1 MEEAVKLYIP
11 HKTAKVK
18 NGQPWITANI
28 KKLMSMGAR
37 NAFGLISNTKND
49 SGGVTSLKVAGKL
62 VTTGIDKATALN
74 TQFQSVFSKQKP
86 LTLQQ
91 STEIIV
97 MNNSLDNCKYSVLS
111 TLDITINGVTKL
123 LQNLKLHKAT
133 GPDNIIPLVMKGTD
147 TTIVT
152 ALTFK
157 KSLGTEEVARRS
169 RSKTGELQMLHQYSK
184 RYTVH
189 NYQPVSLTAISSKIM
204 EHIVLSCAKKEEK
217 HTVFSSTWFP
227 FIKIL

>member
-1 MEEAVKLYIP
+1 MKRFWTYIK
-11 HKTAKVK
+11 HKKT
-18 NGQPWITANI
+18 
-28 KKLMSMGAR
+28 
-37 NAFGLISNTKND
+37 D

-86 LTLQQ
+86 LTFQQ

-133 GPDNIIPLVMKGTD
+133 GPDNL
-147 TTIVT
+147 
-152 ALTFK
+152 
-157 KSLGTEEVARRS
+157 
-169 RSKTGELQMLHQYSK
+169 
-184 RYTVH
+184 
-189 NYQPVSLTAISSKIM
+189 
-204 EHIVLSCAKKEEK
+204 
-217 HTVFSSTWFP
+217 
-227 FIKIL
+227 